1 MTRKMMTKIVALMMC
16 LVLSFALCACT
27 QTPQSEPIEVV
38 ETQVET
44 TATDALWVS
53 AVYTEDVT
61 LGEGKTS
68 IEVVVTAGEKS
79 ITFTINTDKRTLR
92 GALLDSGLVQGEDS
106 EYGLF
111 ILTVNGILA
120 DYDVDKSYW
129 ALYHDGEY
137 ATTGADSI
145 KITDGEIYELRY
157 SK

>member
-1 MTRKMMTKIVALMMC
+1 MTRKMMTKIVALMVC

-61 LGEGKTS
+61 LGEGKKS
-68 IEVVVTAGEKS
+68 VNIEVCALDKAITVTIK
-79 ITFTINTDKRTLR
+79 TDAKNLED
-92 GALLDSGLVQGEDS
+92 ALTEVDLVQGDES

-111 ILTVNGILA
+111 INTVNGITA
-120 DYDVDKSYW
+120 DYDTDGAYW
-129 ALYHDGEY
+129 SINQNGEY
-137 ATTGADSI
+137 MMSGANETKINDGDSF
-145 KITDGEIYELRY
+145 ELVY
-157 SK
+157 TK